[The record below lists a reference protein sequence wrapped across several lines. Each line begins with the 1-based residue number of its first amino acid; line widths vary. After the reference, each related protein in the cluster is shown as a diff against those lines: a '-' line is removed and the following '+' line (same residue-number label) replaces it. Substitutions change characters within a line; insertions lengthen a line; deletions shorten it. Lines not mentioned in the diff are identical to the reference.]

1 MSKLVFLDSLKNI
14 DPRKYDLKCGLEIH
28 QQLNCGKLFSKRP
41 CNIVPNVELN
51 KEIRRKLR
59 FSLSEQGETDKA
71 AAAEV
76 LKEKEQIYRYNDKI
90 ASLVDLDEE
99 PPGNPNKMALSVGA
113 RISQML
119 NLIFFDKIQFM
130 RKIIVDGSVTSGF
143 QRTAM
148 LGFGGKLITSFGE
161 VSIDG
166 VNVEEDSCRALE
178 RGDGYNI
185 FALDRQGI
193 PLIEI
198 TTGPQIKTPLQA
210 QECAQ
215 QLGTILRSFSET
227 RRGLGTIRQD
237 LNVSILNG
245 ARIEIKG
252 AQNLK
257 LIPEV
262 IEAEVKRQAIHL
274 SIIEECKERKIN
286 PKNFSD
292 FTINDVSSIFK
303 NTESSIILSN
313 LEGENKGVFGI
324 KLSNFKGILGHE
336 LNENFRFATEISN
349 RNKLRYPKI
358 KGLFHSDEL
367 PKYGITSEEVEN
379 VRKTLNCNKND
390 AFILIVQE
398 ETYAKKSF
406 EYMFSII
413 AELMLYVP
421 EEVRQVDPKGTITKF
436 LRPMPGAARMYPETD
451 VSEIEFTSEY
461 LKKMEESI
469 PELYSLKIERLSKK
483 WKCSQREVEDFLDKF
498 SENDVST
505 LISKSQKG
513 ALELYQLVFDLPK
526 DIKKR
531 DKLEAIDFSVELY
544 QSLLESSQK
553 HEFNQKILR
562 DVIVSL
568 YKDNLQTVENLEEY
582 LSKKDLLVKPVDEI
596 EVEEKIKEIIEKNQG
611 APFGALMGRVM
622 GAFDGQVDGKLIS
635 TLLKK
640 LM

>member
-1 MSKLVFLDSLKNI
+1 
-14 DPRKYDLKCGLEIH
+14 
-28 QQLNCGKLFSKRP
+28 
-41 CNIVPNVELN
+41 
-51 KEIRRKLR
+51 
-59 FSLSEQGETDKA
+59 
-71 AAAEV
+71 
-76 LKEKEQIYRYNDKI
+76 
-90 ASLVDLDEE
+90 
-99 PPGNPNKMALSVGA
+99 
-113 RISQML
+113 
-119 NLIFFDKIQFM
+119 
-130 RKIIVDGSVTSGF
+130 
-143 QRTAM
+143 
-148 LGFGGKLITSFGE
+148 
-161 VSIDG
+161 
-166 VNVEEDSCRALE
+166 
-178 RGDGYNI
+178 
-185 FALDRQGI
+185 
-193 PLIEI
+193 
-198 TTGPQIKTPLQA
+198 
-210 QECAQ
+210 
-215 QLGTILRSFSET
+215 
-227 RRGLGTIRQD
+227 
-237 LNVSILNG
+237 
-245 ARIEIKG
+245 
-252 AQNLK
+252 
-257 LIPEV
+257 
-262 IEAEVKRQAIHL
+262 
-274 SIIEECKERKIN
+274 
-286 PKNFSD
+286 
-292 FTINDVSSIFK
+292 
-303 NTESSIILSN
+303 
-313 LEGENKGVFGI
+313 
-324 KLSNFKGILGHE
+324 
-336 LNENFRFATEISN
+336 
-349 RNKLRYPKI
+349 
-358 KGLFHSDEL
+358 
-367 PKYGITSEEVEN
+367 
-379 VRKTLNCNKND
+379 
-390 AFILIVQE
+390 
-398 ETYAKKSF
+398 
-406 EYMFSII
+406 MFSII